1 MILLIDNYDSFSY
14 NLYQLI
20 GTIEP
25 DIKVIR
31 NDEMTVKEVKALNPQ
46 LIILSPGPGRPDQAG
61 ICEEVV
67 KTLGPSI
74 PILGVCLG
82 HQAICEAY
90 GSKII
95 HAKKLMHG
103 KTSIARL
110 DRSGVLFKEMDA
122 EIKVARYHSLEAD
135 PDTLPAELFVT
146 AMADGEIMAVE
157 HEKYPVYGLQFH
169 PESILT
175 PKGIDILRN
184 VVESIRKQKNINIYS
199 NRQQQ
204 ATTDSKGDNAMIKE
218 AIAKLIKKEN
228 LTTEMMEQVMEEI
241 MTGEATD
248 AQKASFLTAM
258 TMKGETIDEIT
269 SAAKVMRSHCEKFL
283 NDMDVLEIVG
293 TGGDG
298 ANTINISTIAS
309 IIVSSTK
316 IPVAKHGN
324 RAASS
329 KCGTADCL
337 EALGVNINLS
347 PAESAILLK
356 EHNMC
361 FLFAQKYHP
370 AMRFVCSVRREIGI
384 RTIFNVLGPLA
395 NPAGASMQLLG
406 VYSEALVEPLAR
418 VLYNLG
424 VKRAMVVYGQDG
436 MDEISLSAPTTVCEV
451 RNGSFKSYVITPEQF
466 GFKRCKKEDLIG
478 GNPQENAK
486 FALDILNGAKGPKTD
501 AVLLNAGAAIY
512 TAREDITIEDGIKIA
527 REALESGLA
536 AKQLEDFAKATKQ

>member
-1 MILLIDNYDSFSY
+1 
-14 NLYQLI
+14 
-20 GTIEP
+20 
-25 DIKVIR
+25 
-31 NDEMTVKEVKALNPQ
+31 
-46 LIILSPGPGRPDQAG
+46 
-61 ICEEVV
+61 
-67 KTLGPSI
+67 
-74 PILGVCLG
+74 
-82 HQAICEAY
+82 
-90 GSKII
+90 
-95 HAKKLMHG
+95 
-103 KTSIARL
+103 
-110 DRSGVLFKEMDA
+110 
-122 EIKVARYHSLEAD
+122 
-135 PDTLPAELFVT
+135 
-146 AMADGEIMAVE
+146 
-157 HEKYPVYGLQFH
+157 
-169 PESILT
+169 
-175 PKGIDILRN
+175 
-184 VVESIRKQKNINIYS
+184 
-199 NRQQQ
+199 
-204 ATTDSKGDNAMIKE
+204 MIKE
-218 AIAKLIKKEN
+218 AIVKIVNKED
-228 LTTEMMEQVMEEI
+228 LTYDEAYAVMNEI
-241 MTGEATD
+241 MG
-248 AQKASFLTAM
+248 
-258 TMKGETIDEIT
+258 GETTPTQNAAFLAALSTKSAKAETTDEIAGC
-269 SAAKVMRSHCEKFL
+269 AAAMREHAVQVKTG
-283 NDMDVLEIVG
+283 MDVFEIVG
-293 TGGDG
+293 TGGDN
-298 ANTINISTIAS
+298 AQSFNISTTSAL
-309 IIVSSTK
+309 VAAAGGMK
-316 IPVAKHGN
+316 VAKHGN

-329 KCGTADCL
+329 LCGTADCL
-337 EALGVNINLS
+337 EALGVNINIS

-370 AMRFVCSVRREIGI
+370 AMRFVGSVRREIGI

-527 REALESGLA
+527 RETLESGRA

>member
-1 MILLIDNYDSFSY
+1 
-14 NLYQLI
+14 
-20 GTIEP
+20 
-25 DIKVIR
+25 
-31 NDEMTVKEVKALNPQ
+31 
-46 LIILSPGPGRPDQAG
+46 
-61 ICEEVV
+61 
-67 KTLGPSI
+67 
-74 PILGVCLG
+74 
-82 HQAICEAY
+82 
-90 GSKII
+90 
-95 HAKKLMHG
+95 
-103 KTSIARL
+103 
-110 DRSGVLFKEMDA
+110 
-122 EIKVARYHSLEAD
+122 
-135 PDTLPAELFVT
+135 
-146 AMADGEIMAVE
+146 
-157 HEKYPVYGLQFH
+157 
-169 PESILT
+169 
-175 PKGIDILRN
+175 
-184 VVESIRKQKNINIYS
+184 
-199 NRQQQ
+199 
-204 ATTDSKGDNAMIKE
+204 MIKE
-218 AIAKLIKKEN
+218 AISTLVAGED
-228 LTTEMMEQVMEEI
+228 LTPETMKQVMEEI

-248 AQKASFLTAM
+248 AQKASFLTALAI
-258 TMKGETIDEIT
+258 KGETIEEIT
-269 SAAKVMRSHCEKFL
+269 EAAKVMRSHCAPFD
-283 NDMDVLEIVG
+283 NDMDTLEIVG
-293 TGGDG
+293 TGGDRS
-298 ANTINISTIAS
+298 NTINISTLAALITSAAG
-309 IIVSSTK
+309 IKTT
-316 IPVAKHGN
+316 KHGN

-337 EALGVNINLS
+337 EALGVKIDGD
-347 PAESAILLK
+347 AEESLQSLRD
-356 EHNMC
+356 NNFC

-370 AMRFVCSVRREIGI
+370 AMRFVGSVRREIGI

-527 REALESGLA
+527 REALESGRA

>member
-1 MILLIDNYDSFSY
+1 
-14 NLYQLI
+14 
-20 GTIEP
+20 
-25 DIKVIR
+25 
-31 NDEMTVKEVKALNPQ
+31 
-46 LIILSPGPGRPDQAG
+46 
-61 ICEEVV
+61 
-67 KTLGPSI
+67 
-74 PILGVCLG
+74 
-82 HQAICEAY
+82 
-90 GSKII
+90 
-95 HAKKLMHG
+95 
-103 KTSIARL
+103 
-110 DRSGVLFKEMDA
+110 
-122 EIKVARYHSLEAD
+122 
-135 PDTLPAELFVT
+135 
-146 AMADGEIMAVE
+146 
-157 HEKYPVYGLQFH
+157 
-169 PESILT
+169 
-175 PKGIDILRN
+175 
-184 VVESIRKQKNINIYS
+184 
-199 NRQQQ
+199 
-204 ATTDSKGDNAMIKE
+204 MIKE

-337 EALGVNINLS
+337 EALGVNINIS

-370 AMRFVCSVRREIGI
+370 AMRFVGSVRREIGI

-424 VKRAMVVYGQDG
+424 VKRAMVVY
-436 MDEISLSAPTTVCEV
+436 APTTVCEV

-527 REALESGLA
+527 REALESGRA